1 VNKDIL
7 QEIWDKGRK
16 EPTMSKAEI
25 EAILQPQIRKSAF
38 SGRILVWTYL
48 ALIAVTLVCD
58 GMNICAFRFQPA
70 MLTTGVLLTVLT
82 LVFLAFGV
90 HVLREL
96 TTIEQADESLVAK
109 LQRRLHFYRTKY
121 EIWLVMI
128 ALAVAFL
135 TFAVSTL
142 ADAQN
147 GHYRINH
154 PAVFVGFSLVQI
166 LFMYAILKIGHYALV
181 RESKEILNDLE
192 NQVTTGTEQIKA
204 LKRRWRLWTL
214 LFAVL
219 GIVLLIWGIL
229 RAIG

>member
-7 QEIWDKGRK
+7 QEIWDKKRK

-48 ALIAVTLVCD
+48 VLIAVTLVCE
-58 GMNICAFRFQPA
+58 GMNIYAFRSQPA
-70 MLTTGVLLTVLT
+70 MLTTGVLLTMLT

-90 HVLREL
+90 HILREL
-96 TTIEQADESLVAK
+96 TTIEQADESLVVK
-109 LQRRLHFYRTKY
+109 LRRRLHFYRTKY

-142 ADAQN
+142 ADAQS
-147 GHYRINH
+147 GSYRINR
-154 PAVFVGFSLVQI
+154 PAVFVGFTLTQI
-166 LFMYAILKIGHYALV
+166 LFMYAILKMGHYPLM
-181 RESKEILNDLE
+181 RESKAILSDLE
-192 NQVTTGTEQIKA
+192 DQVTTKTEHIKL
-204 LKRRWRLWTL
+204 LKRRWWLWAL
-214 LFAVL
+214 LFVML